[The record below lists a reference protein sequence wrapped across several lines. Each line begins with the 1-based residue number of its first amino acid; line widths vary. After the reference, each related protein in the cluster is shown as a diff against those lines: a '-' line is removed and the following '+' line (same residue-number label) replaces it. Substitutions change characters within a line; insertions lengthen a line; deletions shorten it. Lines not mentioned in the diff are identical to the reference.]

1 MDKIKKVMLCG
12 LGAIGTIYALKLN
25 EVCDFKVI
33 ADDSRRLR
41 YEQNPT
47 IFNGKACKFNYA
59 GPEDCADLIIIATK
73 NNGFLRAV
81 ESIKPF
87 VNDSTLILSLLN
99 GIESEDILRKEF
111 GDEKVLDSYFVGHTS
126 TRRDRNIT
134 FDGVG
139 KIVFGEKENKVLSKR
154 VLLIKELFDRAGI
167 SYEIPEDMDYSR
179 WYKFMINVGTNQASA
194 VLTAPYKL
202 FQESKPAMDFAKN
215 LMKEAEM
222 LAKLEGV
229 KNAEKMLPEAV
240 QTIMSMLPETKTS
253 MLQDIEAKRPTEA
266 DIFAGTIIKL
276 AEKHSVDV
284 PYNRVVYD
292 IIKAKESAF

>member
-33 ADDSRRLR
+33 ADDSRRLK

-47 IFNGKACKFNYA
+47 IFNGKVCKFNYA
-59 GPEDCADLIIIATK
+59 GPGDYADLIIIATK

-126 TRRDRNIT
+126 TRLDRNIT

-167 SYEIPEDMDYSR
+167 SYEIPDDMDYSR